1 MIVFKIKFIKIKY
14 CNESEFASAKQI
26 TCDKFEKTSIYPLFL
41 SLLNNK
47 KLDANEINLYT
58 IKYYIKTIEDCLSCN
73 LEDIA
78 ILLANL
84 RKPYPVLIK
93 TYKMAVKYENMMYLK
108 FIIL

>member
-47 KLDANEINLYT
+47 KLDFNTISSLSIPNDTGNSNCDSFLKALRLSQRYESEI
-58 IKYYIKTIEDCLSCN
+58 
-73 LEDIA
+73 
-78 ILLANL
+78 
-84 RKPYPVLIK
+84 VLMNDFDLIDHS
-93 TYKMAVKYENMMYLK
+93 NNQ
-108 FIIL
+108 